1 MSREARSSSTFGPL
15 IGLAVVFALIA
26 AFFVLRAVLPS
37 HWEPSGPGQPLWS
50 DVSEV
55 VSNAEHCGWQ
65 GIPFL
70 YVRDSD
76 GKIFYVR
83 PRC

>member
-15 IGLAVVFALIA
+15 IGLAVVFALISR
-26 AFFVLRAVLPS
+26 LHGVLPS

-55 VSNAEHCGWQ
+55 VSTRSIAWQ

-70 YVRDSD
+70 YVRGYD
-76 GKIFYVR
+76 GKIPLMYARHV
-83 PRC
+83 